1 MKDAA
6 ARFEVFLRKR
16 GLRLTKQRAEILD
29 AIFAT
34 HKHVT
39 ADDLYEL
46 LRQRPAADAL
56 RISRATVYRTL
67 TLLEEGGFIQGLDLG
82 REGGM
87 LYEHV
92 LGHEHHDHMVCL
104 VCSKIIEFHDDDL
117 EAVQEAA
124 VQRHGFRAES
134 HRLNVYGTCARC
146 LAKEAEGLDGEDDD
160 TDADEVGA

>member
-6 ARFEVFLRKR
+6 PRFEAFLRKR
-16 GLRLTKQRAEILD
+16 GLRLTRQRAEILD

-46 LRQRPAADAL
+46 LRQRPAAQAL

-67 TLLEEGGFIQGLDLG
+67 SLLEEGGFIQGLDLG
-82 REGGM
+82 RDGGM

-92 LGHEHHDHMVCL
+92 LGHAHHDHMVCL
-104 VCSKIIEFHDDDL
+104 VCSKILEFHDDEL

-124 VQRHGFRAES
+124 VRRHGFRAES

-146 LAKEAEGLDGEDDD
+146 LAKAGESVDSAEA
-160 TDADEVGA
+160 